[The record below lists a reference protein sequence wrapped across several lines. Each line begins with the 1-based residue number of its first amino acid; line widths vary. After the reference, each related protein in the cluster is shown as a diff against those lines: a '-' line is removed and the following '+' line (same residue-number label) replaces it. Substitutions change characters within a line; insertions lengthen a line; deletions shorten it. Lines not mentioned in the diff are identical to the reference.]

1 MRYKAAI
8 FDMDGTILNTL
19 EDLADSMNHC
29 LRSFDMPTRSQTEIR
44 RFLGNGLRV
53 LVEKSVP
60 DGTSNEIINHI
71 CASFAEYYKDHCAV
85 RTRPYD
91 GIPDLLRRLRSAG
104 ILTAV
109 VSNKFDFAV
118 RELCRDYF
126 DWLFDYSVGERE
138 GQRRKPYPDSVNS
151 ALEHF
156 GLSKEEAIYIGDSE
170 VDFMTAKNA
179 DMDVIMVTW
188 GFRDESMLVELGAK
202 YVAHNVNEVYEA
214 IMD

>member
-1 MRYKAAI
+1 MRI
-8 FDMDGTILNTL
+8 F
-19 EDLADSMNHC
+19 C
-29 LRSFDMPTRSQTEIR
+29 
-44 RFLGNGLRV
+44 
-53 LVEKSVP
+53 
-60 DGTSNEIINHI
+60 
-71 CASFAEYYKDHCAV
+71 EYYKDHCAV

-126 DWLFDYSVGERE
+126 DGLFDYSVGERE